1 MKTSTRTVEVAG
13 RLVEILEAGKGPPLL
28 YLHGIYDIHTLQAA
42 PFPFHEA
49 LAESFTV
56 IAPAHPG
63 CGSSTG
69 ISDITNIED
78 LAFHYFDVLD
88 ALEIRRATVAGFC
101 IGGWIAT
108 EMAVRNPERIGRM
121 ALIGAAGLQQDDAL
135 VGDVFMYSQH
145 RDGGI
150 MRELREMLF
159 AEADGEIARSIVPDG
174 RVAIPDEVRRY
185 KSLTLAGRVGWEPP
199 YLHDRKLAARL
210 HRVTAPSL
218 LVWGEKDRLIPTA
231 NARAYA
237 EALPH
242 ASLRIVKGAG
252 HSVHIE
258 KPDEC
263 LAHIVPF
270 LQTGK
275 LPDPARSKAA
285 TKR

>member
-1 MKTSTRTVEVAG
+1 MKTSTRTVAVAG
-13 RLVEILEAGKGPPLL
+13 RSVEILQAGNGPPLL

-63 CGSSTG
+63 CGLSTG
-69 ISDITNIED
+69 IADITDIED
-78 LAFHYFDVLD
+78 LAFHYFDLLD
-88 ALEIRRATVAGFC
+88 ALESRAATVVGFC

-121 ALIGAAGLQQDDAL
+121 VLIGAAGLQQDDAL

-159 AEADGEIARSIVPDG
+159 ADRDGEIAHSIVPDG

-199 YLHDRKLAARL
+199 YLHDRKLATRL

-218 LVWGEKDRLIPTA
+218 LVWGEQDRLIPAA
-231 NARAYA
+231 NAHAYTK
-237 EALPH
+237 ALPH
-242 ASLRIVKGAG
+242 ASLQIVKGAG

-258 KPDEC
+258 KPDAC
-263 LAHIVPF
+263 LKHIVPF

-275 LPDPARSKAA
+275 LPDLARARAA